1 MASAGKYSLQG
12 AFFPLSIT
20 VAASYFTKKWS
31 IMTADILT
39 STCLNT
45 LGLIQIQEPFKVFCH
60 LVVSAALAPKVP
72 PQNFYWEEQNFQHI
86 SDGLWK
92 SITQNS
98 KLHTQKKIE
107 QYEWIFQSKS
117 ESIVAIHLGKPI
129 SQLPTFL
136 APSFFLQTCKH
147 GASWE
152 GKRCKNKIVLTR
164 LCKWILSTWVL
175 EPRSAMELRINIKL
189 NVNWYFEF
197 LRLYC

>member
-72 PQNFYWEEQNFQHI
+72 PQNFYWEEVNFQHI
-86 SDGLWK
+86 IDRFWK

-107 QYEWIFQSKS
+107 QYEWTFQSKS
-117 ESIVAIHLGKPI
+117 ESILQYIWE
-129 SQLPTFL
+129 SQFHRCQHFWFPPFS
-136 APSFFLQTCKH
+136 ANLQTWCFIGGQEVQKQNCVDTTLQVNFKHLSAWAQISYGTLTKHQTWCKL
-147 GASWE
+147 
-152 GKRCKNKIVLTR
+152 I
-164 LCKWILSTWVL
+164 
-175 EPRSAMELRINIKL
+175 
-189 NVNWYFEF
+189 F
-197 LRLYC
+197 